1 MLRNIQLIFY
11 LQKAIHLPT
20 KDIVALKI
28 VKLDDEDNLEA
39 MLGEVRIMKLCNHPH
54 IVKFYGAWFREE
66 EIFVRNFFIIILM
79 QTLII
84 LLQIAMELCGGGS
97 VLDLYQSMFAQRLFN
112 FLLLILSLK
121 SFEQAAQ

>member
-1 MLRNIQLIFY
+1 MLKFFRIVQKHPTQFLFK
-11 LQKAIHLPT
+11 KAIHLPT

-66 EIFVRNFFIIILM
+66 EIFVRIYLILILM
-79 QTLII
+79 SKLII
-84 LLQIAMELCGGGS
+84 LLDRHG
-97 VLDLYQSMFAQRLFN
+97 VVRRRLR
-112 FLLLILSLK
+112 
-121 SFEQAAQ
+121 A